1 MIEWMTEH
9 ALWLLLGAA
18 GVFTAVWLWML
29 RPRLRM
35 SRIAVIL
42 FSLAHL
48 AAGVG
53 CVKVFAAMEAGDV
66 SGVSGMSLFGAV
78 FFLPL
83 FYFTGAKITK
93 RKAADVFDIFGVA
106 MIATLFFARINCLI
120 AGCCKGLSIH
130 GLEPARWP
138 TREAELVFYVV
149 FLAIMAPKVFKD
161 KTKGLL
167 YPIYMIAYGVF
178 RFAIEFFR
186 ESGGGRAWHIAHL
199 WAFLAAAI
207 GISVAAEMWAIKKRR
222 ANPQ

>member
-48 AAGVG
+48 AVGVA
-53 CVKVFAAMEAGDV
+53 CVKVFAAMEAGEA
-66 SGVSGMSLFGAV
+66 SGISRMSLFGAV
-78 FFLPL
+78 FFLPV
-83 FYFTGAKITK
+83 FYFAGAKITK
-93 RKAADVFDIFGVA
+93 RKASDVFDIFGVT

-120 AGCCKGLSIH
+120 AGCCKGLLIH

-149 FLAIMAPKVFKD
+149 FLALMAPRVFKN
-161 KTKGLL
+161 KTMGRL
-167 YPIYMIAYGVF
+167 YPIYMIAYGAF
-178 RFAIEFFR
+178 RFTIEFFR
-186 ESGGGRAWHIAHL
+186 ESTGGRTWHIAHL

-207 GISVAAEMWAIKKRR
+207 GISVAGEMWAIKKRR
-222 ANPQ
+222 TNPQ

>member
-48 AAGVG
+48 AVGVA
-53 CVKVFAAMEAGDV
+53 CVKVFAAMEAGEA
-66 SGVSGMSLFGAV
+66 SGISRMSLFGAI
-78 FFLPL
+78 FFLPV
-83 FYFTGAKITK
+83 FYFAGAKITK
-93 RKAADVFDIFGVA
+93 RKASDVFDIFGVA

-149 FLAIMAPKVFKD
+149 FLALMAPRVFKN
-161 KTKGLL
+161 KTKGRL
-167 YPIYMIAYGVF
+167 YPIYMIAYGAF
-178 RFAIEFFR
+178 RFTIEFFR
-186 ESGGGRAWHIAHL
+186 ESTGGRTWHIL
-199 WAFLAAAI
+199 NSRTNW
-207 GISVAAEMWAIKKRR
+207 
-222 ANPQ
+222 